1 MKPCK
6 IQVLVRVQEFTAATE
21 EVEDKKKIMQNF
33 NLQLSVRN
41 SNKIVIYIHR
51 SQGLDKARKIAETRI
66 ALIIEQK
73 K

>member
-33 NLQLSVRN
+33 NL
-41 SNKIVIYIHR
+41 
-51 SQGLDKARKIAETRI
+51 
-66 ALIIEQK
+66 
-73 K
+73 